1 MSHLKTGW
9 LCVATEGD
17 TVDGRVIERQWIVD
31 MGETYD
37 ANHYAALLWPEHER
51 DFGNFGEVLEA
62 EWHEGEDGLARL
74 FVSIRPN
81 KRLIYANDEGQ
92 LLFFS
97 VEPEL
102 NWRGGDRT
110 YLMGLGVTDN
120 PASTGTTRLRFGRR
134 RLNRQGYYSGVISR
148 DGKIKQDGLMK
159 NWQKLFGLKPKF
171 ENENPA
177 DDTPAGD
184 DKLQA
189 LASALNDL
197 EARVGAIE
205 TQLNSVQDD
214 VDTISE
220 VVDTEEFAAIRDNAA
235 EIVTRFNELG
245 NNGKRKQRQ
254 IPGKAGKFNFL

>member
-1 MSHLKTGW
+1 MDYRH
-9 LCVATEGD
+9 
-17 TVDGRVIERQWIVD
+17 
-31 MGETYD
+31 GETYD

-102 NWRGGDRT
+102 NWRGGERT

-159 NWQKLFGLKPKF
+159 NWQKLL
-171 ENENPA
+171 
-177 DDTPAGD
+177 
-184 DKLQA
+184 
-189 LASALNDL
+189 
-197 EARVGAIE
+197 V
-205 TQLNSVQDD
+205 
-214 VDTISE
+214 
-220 VVDTEEFAAIRDNAA
+220 
-235 EIVTRFNELG
+235 
-245 NNGKRKQRQ
+245 
-254 IPGKAGKFNFL
+254 